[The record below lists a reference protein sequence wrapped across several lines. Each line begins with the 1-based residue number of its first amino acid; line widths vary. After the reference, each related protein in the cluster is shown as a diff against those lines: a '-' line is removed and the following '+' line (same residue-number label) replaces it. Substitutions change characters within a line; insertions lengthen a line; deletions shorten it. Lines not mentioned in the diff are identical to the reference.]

1 MAWAAC
7 QEARSS
13 MAQVWDGPSSRS
25 EAACFPTEYFSQNWV
40 FLVQK
45 KCKGDAGSCG
55 GRASHPPQTSD
66 HGDAL
71 RATVEVGGGA
81 AAPGGLAGPAG
92 GGLQRGHQCVR
103 GDRPKLVAEGAVED
117 ENVNDEHPLT
127 QGCPMLQLRA
137 LMDEEDPT
145 WERAKETSGRRY
157 GSLVTPFLD
166 TGWGRGPS
174 LTSQE

>member
-25 EAACFPTEYFSQNWV
+25 EAACVPTEYFSQNRG

-66 HGDAL
+66 HGGAG
-71 RATVEVGGGA
+71 EVGGGGA
-81 AAPGGLAGPAG
+81 AMGGLAGASRRKHSEFVS
-92 GGLQRGHQCVR
+92 LCVH
-103 GDRPKLVAEGAVED
+103 L
-117 ENVNDEHPLT
+117 
-127 QGCPMLQLRA
+127 
-137 LMDEEDPT
+137 
-145 WERAKETSGRRY
+145 ERRNT
-157 GSLVTPFLD
+157 
-166 TGWGRGPS
+166 
-174 LTSQE
+174 